1 MDEQLVLY
9 VGKRTLEIALLIST
23 PVLVVAL
30 VIGVVTAMLQTVTSL
45 RDTTLGMILKLV
57 GVGVTLLVAGGWMMQ
72 TTTGFVTEVFGH
84 MQALGH

>member
-23 PVLVVAL
+23 PVLAVAL
-30 VIGVVTAMLQTVTSL
+30 IIGVLAAMLQTVTSL
-45 RDTTLGMILKLV
+45 RDMTLGVILKLV
-57 GVGVTLLVAGGWMMQ
+57 GVGRTLLFAGGWMMQ
-72 TTTGFVTEVFGH
+72 TTTGFVTEVFNH

>member
-23 PVLVVAL
+23 PVLSVAL
-30 VIGVVTAMLQTVTSL
+30 IIGVLTAMLQTVTSL
-45 RDTTLGMILKLV
+45 RDMTLGVILKLV
-57 GVGVTLLVAGGWMMQ
+57 GVGLTLLIAGGWMMQ
-72 TTTGFVTEVFGH
+72 TTTGFVMEVFNH